1 MLSCFVKCTETQV
14 FFVTRINDQKQSTA
28 LTSMNQLPRK
38 LPQLVKIAVFLVH
51 DHFFPRSV
59 RPMTKTFRS
68 LVRVKEHI
76 SVVMKYAYQE
86 LNDQIP
92 SF

>member
-14 FFVTRINDQKQSTA
+14 FFVTQINDQKQSTA

-51 DHFFPRSV
+51 GHFFPRSV
-59 RPMTKTFRS
+59 RPMEKRRFAPWF
-68 LVRVKEHI
+68 E
-76 SVVMKYAYQE
+76 
-86 LNDQIP
+86 
-92 SF
+92 